1 MAEYKENT
9 IGPSFSAM
17 EENKIMLKVSKNNHP
32 EDTIFKIGDQTI
44 GDNKFTVIAGPC
56 SIESKEQM
64 AAVGKYVKKA
74 GAHILRGGAFKPRVS
89 PYNFQGLGDEGVLLL
104 KETGKKLNMPV
115 ISEILSED
123 KIDFFTQNVD
133 IIQVGSRNMHNYALL
148 KALAD
153 CGKPILLKRGFGA
166 TIDELLF
173 SAEYLLNG
181 GANDIILCERGIRT
195 FENSTRNTLDISAV
209 PVLKRLSHLP
219 VFVDPSHAGG
229 MDWLVPPLSKAAL
242 AAGADGIMIEVH
254 HDPGN
259 AKCDGPQSITPE
271 DFQNLMD
278 ELRPIAAVFGKE
290 I

>member
-1 MAEYKENT
+1 
-9 IGPSFSAM
+9 
-17 EENKIMLKVSKNNHP
+17 MLKVSKSSHP
-32 EDTIFKIGDQTI
+32 KDTILKIGDQII
-44 GDNKFTVIAGPC
+44 GGGRFTVIAGPC
-56 SIESKEQM
+56 SIEGKEQIM
-64 AAVGKYVKKA
+64 TIGKCIKKA

-89 PYNFQGLGDEGVLLL
+89 PYNFQGLGDEGILLL
-104 KETGKKLNMPV
+104 KKTGEKLNMPV
-115 ISEILSED
+115 ISEILSEE
-123 KIDFFTQNVD
+123 KIDFFAQNVD

-148 KALAD
+148 KALSN

-271 DFQNLMD
+271 AFRNLME
-278 ELRPIAAVFGKE
+278 ELKLIAAVFGKE